1 MTNSDTHKLYLIQ
14 LNNIN
19 IINNGLISIAN
30 NNINEFSWHMYTD
43 LYENKYNHLYKNIL
57 SNIKVSN
64 NLVFN
69 SEICNYNI
77 NIIDIYKELEYIIEF

>member
-1 MTNSDTHKLYLIQ
+1 MALSMSSQLSQTVTLLDLRQVLLDEWLCSAFNIPHYQNYSLHIELY
-14 LNNIN
+14 N
-19 IINNGLISIAN
+19 
-30 NNINEFSWHMYTD
+30 
-43 LYENKYNHLYKNIL
+43 LYKNIL